1 MSETPAN
8 MGLGPDS
15 PIGSARS
22 SRRNRNMII
31 LSVIAL
37 AIVTGVVIMGAL
49 SGGSRSGSLST
60 TLNCSQ
66 VGTVEYTLDPGEELI
81 INLES
86 CHAFQKRALGD
97 FMHASE
103 LQILLNSVW
112 VDASFGAANVS
123 GIPQIKYTAVDDGY
137 GYAMSDQF
145 FITEEN
151 SSDATVGTTVRIA
164 ITGPEHTATVPDS
177 PSATVTTKGCQS
189 LDMSIDFPGPQGYSP
204 ITSVSATVQPGDKVV
219 EHTARGRVQSNT
231 GMTIAG
237 LSANTE
243 YTIEVLVSNAEGDSE
258 PVTVGPV
265 KTSSGCGTSTA
276 SYLDFVFNLQPTSG
290 GIAVVWR
297 AEIDEFVDEYS
308 LEVSSTGSLSG
319 FQDLDISQATL
330 NAATGFKEFLM
341 TADPGEQRWI
351 RMSVVWSNG
360 SGLGLLGAETL
371 IKTAIAGE

>member
-1 MSETPAN
+1 
-8 MGLGPDS
+8 
-15 PIGSARS
+15 
-22 SRRNRNMII
+22 
-31 LSVIAL
+31 
-37 AIVTGVVIMGAL
+37 
-49 SGGSRSGSLST
+49 
-60 TLNCSQ
+60 
-66 VGTVEYTLDPGEELI
+66 
-81 INLES
+81 
-86 CHAFQKRALGD
+86 
-97 FMHASE
+97 
-103 LQILLNSVW
+103 
-112 VDASFGAANVS
+112 
-123 GIPQIKYTAVDDGY
+123 
-137 GYAMSDQF
+137 
-145 FITEEN
+145 
-151 SSDATVGTTVRIA
+151 
-164 ITGPEHTATVPDS
+164 
-177 PSATVTTKGCQS
+177 
-189 LDMSIDFPGPQGYSP
+189 
-204 ITSVSATVQPGDKVV
+204 
-219 EHTARGRVQSNT
+219 
-231 GMTIAG
+231 
-237 LSANTE
+237 
-243 YTIEVLVSNAEGDSE
+243 VSNAEGDSE